1 VQEKVVENFSQEF
14 EEAMKDMYLIFKVD
28 EQNYGIEIKY
38 VIEIIGLVP
47 ITNVPNQEEY
57 IKGIINLRG
66 KIIPV
71 IDARMRLLKPQKEYN
86 ERTCVIV
93 TSINQFLVGI
103 IVDHVSEVVVIE
115 KEKISPLPQ
124 TYEKI
129 EERFFKGVANLNDKL
144 VLLIDCET
152 FVKPDRLTAF

>member
-1 VQEKVVENFSQEF
+1 MQEKVVENFSQEF

-144 VLLIDCET
+144 VLLINCET

>member
-1 VQEKVVENFSQEF
+1 MQEKVVENFSQEF

-124 TYEKI
+124 TYEKV

>member
-124 TYEKI
+124 TYEKV

-144 VLLIDCET
+144 VLLINCET

>member
-1 VQEKVVENFSQEF
+1 MQEKVVENFSQEF

-57 IKGIINLRG
+57 IKGIRNLRG

-124 TYEKI
+124 TYEKV

-144 VLLIDCET
+144 VLLINCET

>member
-1 VQEKVVENFSQEF
+1 MQEKMVENFSQEF
-14 EEAMKDMYLIFKVD
+14 EDTMKDMYLIFKID

-38 VIEIIGLVP
+38 VIEIIGLMP
-47 ITNVPNQEEY
+47 ITYVPNQEEY
-57 IKGIINLRG
+57 VKGIINLRG

-144 VLLIDCET
+144 ILLVDCET
-152 FVKPDRLTAF
+152 FVRPDRLTAF

>member
-1 VQEKVVENFSQEF
+1 MVENFSQEF
-14 EEAMKDMYLIFKVD
+14 EDTMKDMYLIFKID

-38 VIEIIGLVP
+38 VIEIIGLMP
-47 ITNVPNQEEY
+47 ITYVPNQEEY
-57 IKGIINLRG
+57 VKGIINLRG

-144 VLLIDCET
+144 ILLVDCET
-152 FVKPDRLTAF
+152 FVMPDRLTAF

>member
-1 VQEKVVENFSQEF
+1 MQEKVVENFSQEF

-124 TYEKI
+124 TYEKV

-144 VLLIDCET
+144 VLLINCET

>member
-1 VQEKVVENFSQEF
+1 MQEKVVENFSQEF

>member
-1 VQEKVVENFSQEF
+1 MVENFSQEF
-14 EEAMKDMYLIFKVD
+14 EDTMKDMYLIFKID

-38 VIEIIGLVP
+38 VIEIIGLMP
-47 ITNVPNQEEY
+47 ITYVPNQEEY
-57 IKGIINLRG
+57 VKGIINLRG

-144 VLLIDCET
+144 ILLVDCET
-152 FVKPDRLTAF
+152 FVRPDRLTAF